1 MCLFLQAESRQGSE
15 STGAESEPPTEL
27 QGETSSSGRQEE
39 EENAQAEQVRNAISV
54 IVAGDGL

>member
-1 MCLFLQAESRQGSE
+1 MCSFLQAESRQGSE
-15 STGAESEPPTEL
+15 GTGAESEPPAEP

-39 EENAQAEQVRNAISV
+39 EENAQAEQVRNTISV